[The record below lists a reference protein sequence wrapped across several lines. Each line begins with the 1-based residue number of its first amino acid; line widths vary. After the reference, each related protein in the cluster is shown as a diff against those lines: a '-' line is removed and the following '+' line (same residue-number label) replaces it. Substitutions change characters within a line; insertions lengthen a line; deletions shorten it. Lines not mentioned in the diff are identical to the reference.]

1 MKRLLQIIFIGFSIT
16 TFGQNGISFEIENLS
31 KPQKTLYLQ
40 SYEDIYKNLILNDV
54 QLNKWDL
61 KQNGIDFKY
70 NILAKSQAPDSLVNY
85 GYNSFFYGMY
95 QAYAE
100 HRPFVLSPDMIWLL
114 ISQGFARHVNA
125 NPEKL
130 REYFGDSSGKLTL
143 VVNSDNDLLKDSTHW
158 ETIFPQFTSQIAE
171 HAGKELINTLTSNF
185 STTTEIEKIA
195 SEITI
200 LEATEPYFE
209 YVVMYV
215 VCGIPEITLQ
225 GTTEDWQKILDKTK
239 KLSKYDLK
247 WWTDELEPILNEFVN
262 ASKGDIDKDFW
273 RNMFKY
279 HSQTKYGAP
288 KIIDGWIVKFFP
300 YDKDG
305 KRNNLDK
312 LIGGGSLPE
321 EIVKVD
327 LKYLKTDGVR
337 TKETMLEL
345 WAGFIGLEQNPKTYA
360 LTPKISWMIKK
371 KDIDQIG
378 ILQKLESEN
387 IPVKGGHGG
396 DGIDIKIVNVPENL
410 KQLKEIYS
418 LKLHFKKD
426 VVIPE
431 WLKNI
436 RIGMLDVEGEITE
449 SETNKIIDWFPNT
462 DIKINGKEYNKG
474 KNGWVLVSGN
484 KIPDEVLELKKI
496 WILEIWNMED
506 KENKLIIPDALKN
519 IKIDNLTLV
528 NNTSPDNIELLK
540 KLLPQTNIYI
550 QRKKINSVR

>member
-1 MKRLLQIIFIGFSIT
+1 
-16 TFGQNGISFEIENLS
+16 
-31 KPQKTLYLQ
+31 
-40 SYEDIYKNLILNDV
+40 
-54 QLNKWDL
+54 
-61 KQNGIDFKY
+61 
-70 NILAKSQAPDSLVNY
+70 
-85 GYNSFFYGMY
+85 
-95 QAYAE
+95 
-100 HRPFVLSPDMIWLL
+100 
-114 ISQGFARHVNA
+114 
-125 NPEKL
+125 
-130 REYFGDSSGKLTL
+130 
-143 VVNSDNDLLKDSTHW
+143 
-158 ETIFPQFTSQIAE
+158 
-171 HAGKELINTLTSNF
+171 
-185 STTTEIEKIA
+185 
-195 SEITI
+195 
-200 LEATEPYFE
+200 
-209 YVVMYV
+209 
-215 VCGIPEITLQ
+215 
-225 GTTEDWQKILDKTK
+225 
-239 KLSKYDLK
+239 
-247 WWTDELEPILNEFVN
+247 
-262 ASKGDIDKDFW
+262 
-273 RNMFKY
+273 
-279 HSQTKYGAP
+279 
-288 KIIDGWIVKFFP
+288 
-300 YDKDG
+300 
-305 KRNNLDK
+305 
-312 LIGGGSLPE
+312 
-321 EIVKVD
+321 
-327 LKYLKTDGVR
+327 
-337 TKETMLEL
+337 
-345 WAGFIGLEQNPKTYA
+345 
-360 LTPKISWMIKK
+360 MIKK

>member
-1 MKRLLQIIFIGFSIT
+1 MKRLLLIIFIGFSIT

-40 SYEDIYKNLILNDV
+40 SYEDIYKNLILKDV
-54 QLNKWDL
+54 HLTKWDL

-85 GYNSFFYGMY
+85 GYNSFFNGMY

-143 VVNSDNDLLKDSTHW
+143 VVNSKNDLLNDTTHW
-158 ETIFPQFTSQIAE
+158 EKIFPQFTSQIAE

-185 STTTEIEKIA
+185 STTTEIERIA

-200 LEATEPYFE
+200 MEATEPYFE

-225 GTTEDWQKILDKTK
+225 GTREDWQKILDKTK
-239 KLSKYDLK
+239 TLSKYDLR
-247 WWTDELEPILNEFVN
+247 WWTDELEPILKEFVN

-279 HSQTKYGAP
+279 HSQSQYGAP

-305 KRNNLDK
+305 KRNNLNK

-371 KDIDQIG
+371 KDIDQTG

-387 IPVKGGHGG
+387 IPGKGGYGG
-396 DGIDIKIVNVPENL
+396 GGIDIRIIDVPENL
-410 KQLKEIYS
+410 KQLREIYS
-418 LKLHFKKD
+418 LKLHFKNN
-426 VVIPE
+426 VFIPE
-431 WLKNI
+431 WLKDI
-436 RIGMLDVEGEITE
+436 RIGMLDIEGKITE
-449 SETNKIIDWFPNT
+449 SETEKIIDWFPNT
-462 DIKINGKEYNKG
+462 DTKINGKEYNKG

-506 KENKLIIPDALKN
+506 KGNKLIIPEALKN
-519 IKIDNLTLV
+519 IKIDNLALV

-550 QRKKINSVR
+550 QRKRINSIR